1 MTLFYHSEHI
11 NGSDYNSVAV
21 PVTFEPCEMRKCITV
36 TITDDLT
43 VEEVEESFIVTLERG
58 PMTNSLIIV
67 ESVPAVVTIRDDDG
81 MGLCV
86 W

>member
-1 MTLFYHSEHI
+1 MAI
-11 NGSDYNSVAV
+11 

-43 VEEVEESFIVTLERG
+43 VEETDESFIITLERG
-58 PMTNSLIIV
+58 PMTNSMIKV

-81 MGLCV
+81 M
-86 W
+86 

>member
-1 MTLFYHSEHI
+1 
-11 NGSDYNSVAV
+11 
-21 PVTFEPCEMRKCITV
+21 MRKCIIV

-58 PMTNSLIIV
+58 PTTNSIITV
-67 ESVPAVVTIRDDDG
+67 ERVPAVVTIRDDDG

-86 W
+86 CGGHILSIVLVNTHKTK